1 MVRAGI
7 PERLT
12 MTGHKTR
19 SVFEHYKMIT
29 EDDLR
34 RLDAITNVT
43 GTIRGHAAGRF
54 FFVEQLSA

>member
-1 MVRAGI
+1 
-7 PERLT
+7 